1 MSQKDCD
8 QQEIPEYI
16 LEMRKLVEALREK
29 ILKETILKEKILKA
43 KNPEQSFMI
52 C

>member
-16 LEMRKLVEALREK
+16 LEMYGVEVLPKSVVNTVKDVKNKLDK
-29 ILKETILKEKILKA
+29 YY
-43 KNPEQSFMI
+43 S
-52 C
+52 